1 VLSGLQLSSQNIE
14 HTTDSCRIKKIST
27 ISVVTTAYAGGMT
40 GLYFL
45 WYKDFPQSEFHFF
58 NDNDEWLQMDKVGHA
73 YSAYHL
79 AEFGYNAAKYS
90 CFTEKQSV
98 WLGGGFGML
107 FLTTVEVFDGFSA
120 GWGASFGDVL
130 ANTSGY
136 LLFAGQQQIWQQQHV
151 RMKFSYAPSPYAK
164 YRPDLLGNGAMTSI
178 LKDYNAQKY
187 WLSFSPASFTKS
199 DSFFW
204 PQWLCFS
211 FGYSG
216 DGMLGGSE
224 NPTQHNGNILPYYY
238 RNRQF
243 LLSLDVDFSKIQTNS
258 AVLKKVFYALNLVK
272 MPFPMMTFDKT
283 NGLGGNIIGF

>member
-1 VLSGLQLSSQNIE
+1 
-14 HTTDSCRIKKIST
+14 
-27 ISVVTTAYAGGMT
+27 MT

-45 WYKDFPQSEFHFF
+45 WYKDFPQSGFHFF

-79 AEFGYNAAKYS
+79 AEFGYHAAKYS
-90 CFTEKQSV
+90 CFSEVQSV
-98 WLGGGFGML
+98 WMGGGFGML

-120 GWGASFGDVL
+120 GWGASWGDMI

-136 LLFAGQQQIWQQQHV
+136 LLFAGQQQLWQQQFV

-164 YRPDLLGNGAMTSI
+164 YRPDLLGSNPMTSM

-187 WLSFSPASFTKS
+187 WLSFSPASFFKS
-199 DSFFW
+199 DDFFW
-204 PQWLCFS
+204 PHWLCLS

-216 DGMLGGSE
+216 DGMLGGRE
-224 NPTQHNGNILPYYY
+224 NPTHYNGNIMPHFN

-272 MPFPMMTFDKT
+272 MPFPMLTYDKDS
-283 NGLGGNIIGF
+283 GLGGNVIGF